1 MPTYRRPGVY
11 LEESLLTGANDIGIA
26 NAVAVFAGA
35 APQGSTTDPVRIDA
49 WQDYVTLFGG
59 FEKPLDPSTDPA
71 NQAYLSYL
79 PYAVYSYFQNGG
91 RTAYVMR
98 ALETGGSEAAAEIDV
113 TEQGSSDLCFTVT
126 AKSAGVWGNSL
137 SVEIAPQT
145 SSGALVYTLYVK
157 VDDVEVERFDSL
169 SLDGTVQGTK
179 RVDVAVNDEIYG
191 SRFVTISAV
200 DDTQTPASQSF
211 VLVNGADGNPPGAP
225 AIATAAENAAAEI
238 DGPVLLNAV
247 GYKTAAGVFVA
258 PDVPDPTLSGTRGD
272 IFVINDS
279 APPRSSG
286 QTSEEYATAITGGGK
301 LTANTGSSYTAAYSP
316 WIIIGDPAV
325 NGGTIPIPPGG
336 AVMGTYARVDAT
348 EGVFRAPAGVLA
360 TLNNVVGVDAK
371 FSETTQGS
379 LNSSNQINV
388 IRPVANTGIAIM
400 GARTR
405 KQYGYDKYVS
415 ARRTLIYIKESLK
428 NSTQFA
434 VFENNDQLLWTRL
447 RSTADRI
454 LRPVWNAGGLRG
466 SAASEAYFITCD
478 DTINTPAV
486 IASGEVRMEI
496 GVALQAP
503 AEFIVIRIS
512 QFEGGGSEVVVS

>member
-49 WQDYVTLFGG
+49 WQDYVTIFGG
-59 FEKPLDPSTDPA
+59 FTKPLDDNGDS
-71 NQAYLSYL
+71 YLSYL

-98 ALETGGSEAAAEIDV
+98 ALASGGGEAAATIDV
-113 TEQGSSDLCFTVT
+113 TEDTSGDLCFTVT
-126 AKSAGVWGNSL
+126 ANSAGIWGNHANGGL

-145 SSGALVYTLYVK
+145 SSGSFVYTLYVLM
-157 VDDVEVERFDSL
+157 DGVEIERFDSL
-169 SLDGTVQGTK
+169 SLDGSVQGTK
-179 RVDVAVNDEIYG
+179 RVDVAVNDEVYG
-191 SRFVTISAV
+191 SKFITISAV
-200 DDTQTPASQSF
+200 DEAQTPDTAVFQ
-211 VLVNGADGNPPGAP
+211 LAGGLDGDPPLAAD
-225 AIATAAENAAAEI
+225 IATAATNAASEI
-238 DGPVLLNAV
+238 EGPVLLNAV
-247 GYKTAAGVFVA
+247 GYQTADGTHVTADVPNPNLGTDRSDVFV
-258 PDVPDPTLSGTRGD
+258 V
-272 IFVINDS
+272 NDA
-279 APPRSSG
+279 APPRTAG
-286 QTSEEYATAITGGGK
+286 QTSANYATSLASTK
-301 LTANTGSSYTAAYSP
+301 LVTSNAGSSYTASYTP
-316 WIIIGDPAV
+316 WIVIPDPAV
-325 NGGTIPIPPGG
+325 NGGTLTVPPGG
-336 AVMGTYARVDAT
+336 AVMGTYARIDAT

-360 TLNNVVGVDAK
+360 TLSNVVGVDAK
-371 FSETTQGS
+371 YSESTQGS
-379 LNSSNQINV
+379 LNSSQQINV

-405 KQYGYDKYVS
+405 KAYGYDKYVS

-434 VFENNDQLLWTRL
+434 VFENNDQLLWSRL

-454 LRPVWNAGGLRG
+454 LRPVWTSGGLRG
-466 SAASEAYFITCD
+466 SAATEAYFIVCD
-478 DTINTPAV
+478 DTINTPSV
-486 IASGEVRMEI
+486 IASGEVRMDI